1 MGPFYCACAKSYI
14 CDSSIKK
21 GLGRNWRKKPSHK
34 YVNMK
39 KVWQKLTKSAKFA
52 RKEKKSEDSCGIPGE
67 QTNAVLTLQDM
78 PDEIILKII
87 NYLKIKDLG
96 RCAKV
101 SKRLKTIWYDSSSE
115 KNIEIMDT
123 VQPLYIDRLNND
135 TLEITTIL
143 LLTEFFTS

>member
-1 MGPFYCACAKSYI
+1 
-14 CDSSIKK
+14 
-21 GLGRNWRKKPSHK
+21 
-34 YVNMK
+34 MK

-52 RKEKKSEDSCGIPGE
+52 RKEKKSEDSGDIPGE

-101 SKRLKTIWYDSSSE
+101 SKRLRTIWYDSKSE
-115 KNIEIMDT
+115 KNTEI
-123 VQPLYIDRLNND
+123 LN
-135 TLEITTIL
+135 I
-143 LLTEFFTS
+143 